1 MVDVVGVLIVG
12 KAGIVVD
19 VVDGGGIGV
28 VVGCVVGVLMV
39 GVLVIEVLVDVV
51 VGILVEGVLEVLG
64 VEVDD

>member
-51 VGILVEGVLEVLG
+51 VGRLVEGVLEVLG